1 MAKRKALF
9 PGETAKYRAARNRL
23 LRKEITLR
31 RALEKVAAQRR
42 TLPLGGAVPE
52 DYVFQSADGPVRLSE
67 LFDEGKDTLLV
78 YNFMFGP
85 QMPEPCPY
93 CTSILDSVDGAAP
106 QPGNRGP
113 LAHRARAD
121 VRARARMAA
130 PAAALVGRQ
139 QLQPRLSRRER
150 GRRPAADDERLR
162 APPRARPP
170 RVGNR
175 AVLRRGRS
183 RTGQAPRRSDLAG
196 LEPAGHDAGRTRR
209 DVGAE
214 AALLTV
220 PRSCCLARAASRKSR
235 STQRRISGKPIES
248 SACQCGSRC
257 RSASGIGGSGN
268 SGCGLTTR
276 CHQPTSC

>member
-93 CTSILDSVDGAAP
+93 CTSILYSVDGAAP
-106 QPGNRGP
+106 HVAQRVN
-113 LAHRARAD
+113 LAIVARSPIERVLTFA
-121 VRARARMAA
+121 
-130 PAAALVGRQ
+130 
-139 QLQPRLSRRER
+139 RER
-150 GRRPAADDERLR
+150 GWRHLRLLSSAANSYNRDYHGENAAGDQLPMMNVFARRRARVHHAWATELFFAAADRGQDKRHVDLIWPVWNLLDMTPEGRGATWGPKLR
-162 APPRARPP
+162 Y
-170 RVGNR
+170 
-175 AVLRRGRS
+175 
-183 RTGQAPRRSDLAG
+183 
-196 LEPAGHDAGRTRR
+196 
-209 DVGAE
+209 
-214 AALLTV
+214 
-220 PRSCCLARAASRKSR
+220 
-235 STQRRISGKPIES
+235 
-248 SACQCGSRC
+248 
-257 RSASGIGGSGN
+257 
-268 SGCGLTTR
+268 
-276 CHQPTSC
+276 